1 MSAQEILIAHGEKA
15 LVLLV
20 TAACGYALYGTFTN
34 PEIRP
39 TDISMEKINEMVG
52 KVEKERGNQA
62 PPVMKAPSN
71 YLDDMTAR
79 WAVQLPS
86 AKYFAW
92 LGAATDVGPPDVHNS
107 QYYIYEI
114 HPPKVSVTD
123 AIGNLDVTVE
133 LPASQR
139 SGDVRI
145 SDASTKTWSLEGR
158 ADNKAQWLGLQIEF
172 RVGAADWQPF
182 NGKDVKKG
190 LLSLKDGTNSYTVS
204 MPTVE
209 PWQRHHFRARLIAK
223 ATGLPLDTM
232 KASDQQQTIL
242 VSQGAYADPAI
253 DWAKLQ
259 ADIAGV
265 IDGKKE
271 VLDKFLKG
279 STQGAFSE
287 QLRSGELL
295 YRSSDSDEATVLA
308 TDSIRFVFD
317 KVNVNPTDPA
327 QTGATLLLTKYL
339 RDPRATDKKTG
350 KWMEKPFTYKLAP
363 GEALGAQE
371 SILDPFNTNGQ
382 KIPVDLSTAY
392 VLTSVKE
399 KVKRVVYYEIFAK
412 SRPMGGKAKDLE
424 VNVKEI
430 ETEIATLS
438 NTKTGTELSLPR
450 CERVTKPNKPLSIFY
465 PDFPGLSYDE
475 AGEFKKNPAG
485 FKQNQ
490 LVPKAPVKFEPGTG
504 PLEDLHKRRNDPL
517 LQTDTPYYE
526 LPDGRIVYWEG
537 VNHKVVVLIK
547 PGSEAA
553 ADAEAAAK
561 EAAEKE
567 AAEKA
572 KAAADAAAA
581 AAAADPKDKDKASK
595 EPKDAKDAKPAPK

>member
-1 MSAQEILIAHGEKA
+1 MSAQDILIAHGEKA

-20 TAACGYALYGTFTN
+20 TAACGYALYGTFTD

-71 YLDDMTAR
+71 YLDDMIAR
-79 WAVQLPS
+79 WTVQLPS
-86 AKYFAW
+86 AKYYAW
-92 LGAATDVGPPDVHNS
+92 LGATTDVGPGDIRNS

-114 HPPKVSVTD
+114 HPPKLSVSD
-123 AIGNLDVTVE
+123 AIGNLDLTID

-139 SGDVRI
+139 TNDVRI
-145 SDASTKTWSLEGR
+145 SDAATKTWALEGR
-158 ADNKAQWLGLQIEF
+158 ADNKAQWLGLQVEY
-172 RVGAADWQPF
+172 RVGTAEWQPL
-182 NGKDVKKG
+182 NSKDVKNG
-190 LLSLKDGTNSYTVS
+190 LLPLKDGTTSYTVS
-204 MPTVE
+204 VPTIE

-223 ATGLPLDTM
+223 ATGLPLDVM
-232 KASDQQQTIL
+232 KSNDQQQTVL
-242 VSQGAYADPAI
+242 VSQGAYGDSAVE
-253 DWAKLQ
+253 WAKLT
-259 ADIAGV
+259 ADIGDVVTGNKAV
-265 IDGKKE
+265 IE
-271 VLDKFLKG
+271 KFLKG
-279 STQGAFSE
+279 GSQGPFSE

-295 YRSSDSDEATVLA
+295 YRSADSDDATVLA
-308 TDSIRFVFD
+308 TDSVRFVFD
-317 KVNVNPTDPA
+317 KVNQNFQDPM
-327 QTGATLLLTKYL
+327 QNGATMLLTKYL
-339 RDPRATDKKTG
+339 RDPRAADKKTG
-350 KWMEKPFTYKLAP
+350 KWMDKPFTYKLLP
-363 GEALGAQE
+363 GEGLGNPNE
-371 SILDPFNTNGQ
+371 SIIDPFSTNPQQ
-382 KIPVDLSTAY
+382 KIPVDLSTTY
-392 VLTSVKE
+392 VLTAVKE

-490 LVPKAPVKFEPGTG
+490 LVPKPPVKHDADTG
-504 PLEDLHKRRNDPL
+504 PLEDLRKRRNDPL
-517 LQTDTPYYE
+517 LRTDTPYYE

-537 VNHKVVVLIK
+537 VNHKVVVFIK

-553 ADAEAAAK
+553 VDAAVAAK

-572 KAAADAAAA
+572 AKAAADAAAA
-581 AAAADPKDKDKASK
+581 EAKDKES
-595 EPKDAKDAKPAPK
+595 KPAPK

>member
-1 MSAQEILIAHGEKA
+1 MSAQDILIAHGEKA

-71 YLDDMTAR
+71 YLDDMIAR

-86 AKYFAW
+86 AKYYAI
-92 LGAATDVGPPDVHNS
+92 LSAVTDVGPIDIRSS

-123 AIGNLDVTVE
+123 AIGNLDLTID
-133 LPASQR
+133 LPAPQR
-139 SGDVRI
+139 TNDVRI

-158 ADNKAQWLGLQIEF
+158 ADNKAQWLGLQVEF
-172 RVGAADWQPF
+172 RVGTAEWQPL
-182 NGKDVKKG
+182 NGKDVKNG
-190 LLSLKDGTNSYTVS
+190 LLTLKDGTNSYTVS

-232 KASDQQQTIL
+232 KSNDQQQTIL
-242 VSQGAYADPAI
+242 VSQGTYADPAI

-259 ADIAGV
+259 ADLADVVTGNKAV
-265 IDGKKE
+265 I
-271 VLDKFLKG
+271 DKFLKG
-279 STQGAFSE
+279 SGQGAFSE

-295 YRSSDSDEATVLA
+295 YRSGDSDEATVLA

-317 KVNVNPTDPA
+317 KVNQNFQNPM

-350 KWMEKPFTYKLAP
+350 KWMDKPFTYKLLP
-363 GEALGAQE
+363 GEALGNAME
-371 SILDPFNTNGQ
+371 SIPDPFSGNVKQ
-382 KIPVDLSTAY
+382 SIPVDLSTAY
-392 VLTSVKE
+392 VLTAVKE

-412 SRPMGGKAKDLE
+412 SRPMGGKSKDLE

-465 PDFPGLSYDE
+465 PDFAGLSYDE

-490 LVPKAPVKFEPGTG
+490 LVPKPPVKHDPGTG
-504 PLEDLHKRRNDPL
+504 PLEDLRKRRNDPL
-517 LQTDTPYYE
+517 LRTDTPYYE
-526 LPDGRIVYWEG
+526 LPDGRIVYWED
-537 VNHKVVVLIK
+537 VNHKMVVFIK

-553 ADAEAAAK
+553 ADAEVAAK

-581 AAAADPKDKDKASK
+581 AATDAKDKASK
-595 EPKDAKDAKPAPK
+595 DPKEAKDAKPAPK